1 VESSGRESVQED
13 RVAYFSGFLP
23 PSLLAPPSG
32 FFERSILLSN
42 HIYKYQP
49 MEKSS
54 FYLNYLLRNK
64 AEKSL
69 VLFGFLEEQIFK

>member
-1 VESSGRESVQED
+1 
-13 RVAYFSGFLP
+13 
-23 PSLLAPPSG
+23 
-32 FFERSILLSN
+32 
-42 HIYKYQP
+42 